1 MTFYDLG
8 LSTDALDVSV
18 PDEIIS
24 FVCAIFLFCFTIYL
38 LFNLKDLD
46 LDLEYRLGRFGCLSK
61 ILTFSIFAI
70 SAAATIAFASNTI
83 YIIDKTAP
91 NTIVE
96 RRYALDRGTRTVEV
110 KDDFKTVYKNDQDVS
125 FSSQIDNDFYQKL
138 PKDLKYAI
146 GSHVHFSFRS
156 FESSHDKD
164 VNLFSTDSDLTSI
177 QIDILKELSKFK
189 QVIEINASKDDSS
202 VKILAT
208 IDAIEISKEDEND
221 SNLEYHIDKIEIAN
235 AVETISRDDQSKSRD
250 IKTVKIYISGKTSKA
265 AKDKQLIEKLVE

>member
-1 MTFYDLG
+1 MILYKLG
-8 LSTDALDVSV
+8 LVSDAFSISPYDVV
-18 PDEIIS
+18 TAFAL
-24 FVCAIFLFCFTIYL
+24 FVIFLVLTIFTAVNILEEFYPTNCL
-38 LFNLKDLD
+38 DEFLQEHKFLASIITLILVVITAFMLFV
-46 LDLEYRLGRFGCLSK
+46 S
-61 ILTFSIFAI
+61 T
-70 SAAATIAFASNTI
+70 ATLIR
-83 YIIDKTAP
+83 TAP

-96 RRYALDRGTRTVEV
+96 NRYILENSTRTVDA
-110 KDDFKTVYKNDQDVS
+110 KDDFKTVYTNDQNVS
-125 FSSQIDNDFYQKL
+125 FSSQIDDDFYQKL
-138 PKDLKYAI
+138 PEDLKHAI
-146 GSHVHFSFRS
+146 GSHIHFSFSS

-189 QVIEINASKDDSS
+189 QVIEINASKADSS

-208 IDAIEISKEDEND
+208 IDTIEISKEDENG